1 MTFIWG
7 CVLDLML
14 FVRQAR
20 SVIALDT
27 SSHMSILNKLR
38 ISSHGE
44 VAGGKVERV
53 SCMLAILHLTS
64 RNLVYPC
71 PTQYNRPTYEYL
83 I

>member
-38 ISSHGE
+38 ISSHGD
-44 VAGGKVERV
+44 VAGGKVKFLV
-53 SCMLAILHLTS
+53 CLQYLALHLVT
-64 RNLVYPC
+64 
-71 PTQYNRPTYEYL
+71 
-83 I
+83 